1 MTATAPHKDGSG
13 VVVPVLQEFA
23 LAFREV
29 MSDPGRTLRFAG
41 MPTLVMLVLSV
52 VIALMYPL
60 PDLDPDTPGGAAAV
74 TRWEDTVGLLS
85 TLPLAFSVWSVVRMQ
100 VWWARWVVAGDDGV
114 AFLSPALGRR
124 EMSFFTL
131 SLLALGA
138 SGLSLLGLVPVITVV
153 GSGLDL
159 AGVPLTRTVAE
170 QVAVILLP
178 LALPGIAAV
187 YGRLMVG
194 VVPQALG
201 LTPSLRA
208 GWRATRGQTLRLT
221 LLMLLTGLPWGV
233 SELFSHLTDPVEI
246 AASVLIGGLL
256 RTVALAANAVVLA
269 RFYTLTL
276 GRPPQPPRRV
286 DLLV

>member
-13 VVVPVLQEFA
+13 VLVPVLQEFA

-29 MSDPGRTLRFAG
+29 VSDPGRTLRFAG
-41 MPTLVMLVLSV
+41 MPTLVMLILCVL
-52 VIALMYPL
+52 IALMYPR
-60 PDLDPDTPGGAAAV
+60 PDLDLDAPGGAAAV
-74 TRWEDTVGLLS
+74 MRWEDTVSLLG

-100 VWWARWVVAGDDGV
+100 VWWARWVVAGDDAVG
-114 AFLSPALGRR
+114 FLSPALGKR
-124 EMSFFTL
+124 EMSFFGL
-131 SLLALGA
+131 SLLALA
-138 SGLSLLGLVPVITVV
+138 VSGLSLVGLVPFITFV
-153 GSGLDL
+153 GAGLDL
-159 AGVPLTRTVAE
+159 AGIPLTETVIE
-170 QVAVILLP
+170 QVALILLP
-178 LALPGIAAV
+178 LALLGIAAV

-201 LTPSLRA
+201 LVPSLRA
-208 GWRATRGQTLRLT
+208 GWRATRGQTMRLT
-221 LLMLLTGLPWGV
+221 LLMLLTGLPWVV

-256 RTVALAANAVVLA
+256 RTVALGANAVVLA